1 MDKGG
6 VVSPTVPIS
15 SLVLVVRDDGDF
27 PSPLETFPLSLL
39 WIGLNFVLRICPVVG
54 VSCEKNK
61 DYTVA
66 LLTAIEEDHTRV
78 VKGACSNPRG
88 RRELLNQECSINYD
102 TAGTSSRLWERR
114 GSRFLELSALCGF
127 WV

>member
-1 MDKGG
+1 
-6 VVSPTVPIS
+6 
-15 SLVLVVRDDGDF
+15 
-27 PSPLETFPLSLL
+27 
-39 WIGLNFVLRICPVVG
+39 VG

-114 GSRFLELSALCGF
+114 GSRFFRVECFVWVLGLRAVGVCGF
-127 WV
+127 QI